1 VFRDREDAGFQLA
14 QSLKARKPRNPLI
27 LAIPRGGIVV
37 GAALARGLGAELDV
51 VLARKLRAP
60 EQAELAI
67 GAISE
72 TGDVYLNTHAEDVL
86 LAREDYL
93 GRERR
98 HQLAEISRLKEML
111 RRSRPAAE
119 VAGRSVIVTDDG
131 IATGST
137 MIAALQVT
145 RAQNPRELIAAVPV
159 VAPEQLVEV
168 RHWCDELV
176 YLLSPE
182 PFLAISHVYVD
193 FSPVEDE
200 QAAALLRAAYAPT
213 ARLE

>member
-1 VFRDREDAGFQLA
+1 MFRNREEAGLQLA
-14 QSLKARKPRNPLI
+14 QRLKGRRLRNPLI
-27 LAIPRGGIVV
+27 LGIPRGGVIV
-37 GAALARGLGAELDV
+37 GAALAQELEAELDV

-60 EQAELAI
+60 EQPELAI

-72 TGDVYLNTHAEDVL
+72 TGDVYLNTYAEDVL

-111 RRSRPAAE
+111 RGSRPPAE

-131 IATGST
+131 IAPGST
-137 MIAALQVT
+137 IIAALQVI
-145 RAQNPRELIAAVPV
+145 RAQHPYELIAAVPV
-159 VAPEQLVEV
+159 AAPEQLVEV

-176 YLLSPE
+176 CLLSPE
-182 PFLAISHVYVD
+182 PFLAISHVYED
-193 FSPVEDE
+193 FTPVEDE
-200 QAAALLRAAYAPT
+200 QAAALLRAASVEH
-213 ARLE
+213 LG